1 MLTEIVT
8 NFGKEPYK
16 SHKFKE
22 LSEIHELFISITFF
36 SDFMS
41 PKESHLDRMF

>member
-8 NFGKEPYK
+8 NFGKEPY
-16 SHKFKE
+16 KFKE